1 MTVVTLMAQA
11 LYCELQ
17 DRRLYAVTLPD
28 CEQIMRAVI
37 ERSGSIAANLPEKER
52 VERPK

>member
-11 LYCELQ
+11 LFHELQ

-28 CEQIMRAVI
+28 CEAIMRTVI
-37 ERSGSIAANLPEKER
+37 ERSGKIAASLPEKER
-52 VERPK
+52 GEALK